1 MPPSLQIL
9 GGQVLLCLPPRFTPI
24 NLSTAERHP
33 DVGSST
39 HFDPLRKTK
48 HAYEPAVNV
57 FDVYS
62 VYFTYL
68 LTYWRQV
75 SSNNVESR
83 VLRLTVYEIDR
94 HKRHVIVGHA
104 LFPLRHHDVS
114 DGSTTSGR
122 IIWRDLEREL
132 TEVSLNYHI
141 FVSSRVSLIGLVKAV
156 TSLPRSLGLVVC
168 RSRSL

>member
-1 MPPSLQIL
+1 MCLTCI
-9 GGQVLLCLPPRFTPI
+9 VYTLL
-24 NLSTAERHP
+24 
-33 DVGSST
+33 
-39 HFDPLRKTK
+39 
-48 HAYEPAVNV
+48 
-57 FDVYS
+57 
-62 VYFTYL
+62 TYL